1 MENKMRFI
9 DFLNESSHKPKQLRR
24 LSLTESDKIVFHSY
38 KELKKYCDD
47 PENPLDVVVLG
58 KEITSL
64 RDLFYKSSRTN
75 KQFKGIEDWDVSNI
89 EDMSDM
95 FRSAE
100 NFNQPLDK
108 WDVSNVTEM
117 PGMFRDAKSFN
128 QPIGNWDTSNV
139 TIMSYMFQGAESF
152 NQPIDKWDIWNVE
165 ETISMFQNAKNFNQ
179 HLNNWSGLN
188 IGAEY
193 TDDMFKGS
201 KLEINDNLPYWYRE

>member
-1 MENKMRFI
+1 MRFI
-9 DFLNESSHKPKQLRR
+9 DFLNESNRKTKQLRR
-24 LSLTESDKIVFHSY
+24 LSLTESDKIVFHDY
-38 KELKKYCDD
+38 DELKVYCDD

-75 KQFKGIEDWDVSNI
+75 EQFEGISEWDVSNI

-95 FRSAE
+95 FRGAK
-100 NFNQPLDK
+100 NFNQPLNN
-108 WDVSNVTEM
+108 WDVSNVIEM

-152 NQPIDKWDIWNVE
+152 NQPIGKWDIWNVE

-179 HLNNWSGLN
+179 PLNHWSGLN
-188 IGAEY
+188 IGVEY

-201 KLEINDNLPYWYRE
+201 KLEEMDDLPYWYKE